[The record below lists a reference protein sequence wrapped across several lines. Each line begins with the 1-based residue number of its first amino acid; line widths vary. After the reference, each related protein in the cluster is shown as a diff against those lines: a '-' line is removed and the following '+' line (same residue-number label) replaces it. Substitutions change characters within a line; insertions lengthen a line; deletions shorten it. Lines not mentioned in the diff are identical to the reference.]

1 MLSKQIIFSGKD
13 KYGHVLCQPIL
24 GEASPYLEKTA
35 SVSFKPSNLHP
46 AIQRLIKD
54 GSISKTD
61 KGIYVLV
68 SALGAAEYWGSNVN
82 GDSFPEASLIN
93 SPSDWINKPIEKMKE
108 IGKDWPYGYPTF
120 MNAYPFKHH
129 ANKDPSR
136 AFGHV
141 VLAVWNPQMF
151 RVELVVYLDKAKCKE
166 FGAEDVYQ
174 RIENGEYPDVSMGCK
189 VPYDRCSICGHK
201 SKTTKD
207 YCDHA
212 KYEMNKIYP
221 DGRKVCVINDYPRF
235 FDISFVFIGADKSAK
250 MLAKLAQVNNM
261 LCMGD
266 YCAVPRL
273 SADIGEK
280 FASDLSPQYEL
291 QEFFKEAEQK
301 TSMVRAEAWLASV
314 PVGAA
319 IGALVAP
326 KDHRGKGALIGAAVG
341 PVITEG
347 ALKLRHHLRK
357 IANDPIKEKIEVA
370 GVPVWLEWKSGE
382 TREYRGKG
390 GKIAFSKLMKHHYG
404 YIPNTMDADGEEL
417 DAYVGPS
424 RSSNTAWVI
433 KQLKKDGSFDE
444 NKVMMGFTSK
454 EDAKSSYDHH
464 MGGAKERFGGIK
476 EVPVSAL
483 KALFGNNGDKEK
495 QAHSCSCDCGGTCM
509 PEIDKLAEGFGQ
521 KSASHAKLSEIT
533 KIIPAGPFRTT
544 MLPKLEKTEGELP
557 KETLKEMAK
566 EGMSSAISTS
576 ASLGIVLKPEEFQYI
591 VLTKIGEDKLANF
604 LHNSSSVF
612 EHTTKIDD
620 TFGGYDQRDVSEK
633 LATTLLKFTPGRSI
647 AGPVLEKRASI
658 ALRIGGANHVSY
670 PAKGE
675 LLEKIAELYN
685 GYRQG
690 LVKKANL
697 IDRSMVFNPH
707 LSSTLG
713 GESLVMAFAGGKVK
727 TSYASVLGPESLAYL
742 IGAHYDNREFHL
754 EALAQSG
761 ILAAA

>member
-46 AIQRLIKD
+46 AIQRLIKN

-68 SALGAAEYWGSNVN
+68 SALGAAEYWSSNVN
-82 GDSFPEASLIN
+82 GDAFPIASLVN
-93 SPSDWINKPIEKMKE
+93 APPDWDTKSLKE
-108 IGKDWPYGYPTF
+108 MQKIGKDWPYGYPTF
-120 MNAYPFKHH
+120 MNAHAFKHH
-129 ANKDPSR
+129 QNKDPSR
-136 AFGHV
+136 AFGNIV
-141 VLAVWNPQMF
+141 IAVWNPKMF
-151 RVELVVYLDKAKCKE
+151 RVELVVFLDKERCKE
-166 FGAEDVYQ
+166 FGADDVYQ
-174 RIENGEYPDVSMGCK
+174 RIEHGEYPDVSMGTK
-189 VPYDRCSICGHK
+189 VPFDRCSICGHK

-207 YCDHA
+207 YCQHS
-212 KYEMNKIYP
+212 KNEMNKIYP

-280 FASDLSPQYEL
+280 FASTYSTQNGL
-291 QEFFKEAEQK
+291 
-301 TSMVRAEAWLASV
+301 
-314 PVGAA
+314 
-319 IGALVAP
+319 
-326 KDHRGKGALIGAAVG
+326 
-341 PVITEG
+341 
-347 ALKLRHHLRK
+347 LKL
-357 IANDPIKEKIEVA
+357 ANDPIKEKIEVS

-382 TREYRGKG
+382 TREYKGKG

-417 DAYVGPS
+417 DAYVGPN

-444 NKVMMGFTSK
+444 NKVMMGFASK

-464 MGGAKERFGGIK
+464 MGGSKDRFGGIK

-566 EGMSSAISTS
+566 EGMSSIISTS

-612 EHTTKIDD
+612 EHTIKIDD